1 MGAQPESI
9 HGAAVGAAGS
19 RRSGRRAVGN
29 SRYFSDGERVK
40 PFVNLRMS
48 IAEGKPASSIMEG
61 SWRVRISPRLVLGRR
76 CLGAIIEV
84 GVVDAVRMLIK
95 KDKNRGR
102 LGNAGQLHVLGP
114 CVVEL
119 GYPLIGVIG
128 PAARTATAATGA
140 IRK

>member
-84 GVVDAVRMLIK
+84 GVV
-95 KDKNRGR
+95 
-102 LGNAGQLHVLGP
+102 
-114 CVVEL
+114 EL

-140 IRK
+140 IRKKAEESIHGITAEPCRPPKLALR